1 MDSQPHRQLHVIF
14 VPYPTPGHMIPMV
27 DTARLFV
34 KHGVSVTIIT
44 THANA
49 LTFQKVIDSDFSC
62 GYPIRTQ
69 LLPFPGAQVG
79 LPDGVEN
86 IKDGTSLEM
95 LGKLARGISL
105 LQDQIELL
113 FHDLQPDCIVTDMC
127 YPWTVE
133 SAAKLGIPRIYFY
146 SSSYFS
152 NCASHFIRKHRPHE
166 SLESDTE
173 KFTIP
178 GFPQTIEMTPLQLAE
193 WIRTK
198 TPSTVYFNSIFESE
212 IRSYGTLSNSF
223 HELESDYEQIHKST
237 MGIKTWSIGPVSA
250 WGNKGD
256 EQKDNRGHK
265 MDLVEEPEWLNW
277 LNSKQNESVL
287 YVSFGSLTRLPHAQ
301 IVELAHGLEN
311 SCHNFIWVI
320 RKRDGDESNEESFLQ
335 KFEQRMKES
344 KKGFIIWNWAPQLL
358 ILDHPAIGGIVTHC
372 GWNSILE
379 SLNVGLPMITW
390 PMFAEQF
397 YNEKLIVDVLKIG
410 VPVGVK
416 ENKFW
421 TSMGEEAM
429 VRREEIVK
437 AVVLLMENSQESKEM
452 RRSAR
457 KLGDAAKRTIG
468 EGGHSYNN
476 LIQLI
481 DELKSLKI
489 SRAFSTNI
497 LDS

>member
-1 MDSQPHRQLHVIF
+1 
-14 VPYPTPGHMIPMV
+14 MIPMV
-27 DTARLFV
+27 DTARLFA
-34 KHGVSVTIIT
+34 KHGVNVTIIT
-44 THANA
+44 TKANA
-49 LTFQKVIDSDFSC
+49 LTFQKAIDSDFNS
-62 GYPIRTQ
+62 GYPIRTKVLQ
-69 LLPFPGAQVG
+69 FPAAKVG

-95 LGKLARGISL
+95 LVKISHGIL
-105 LQDQIELL
+105 MLKDQIELL
-113 FHDLQPDCIVTDMC
+113 FQDLQPDCIVTDMT
-127 YPWTVE
+127 YPWTVDF
-133 SAAKLGIPRIYFY
+133 AAKLAIPRLYFY

-152 NCASHFIRKHRPHE
+152 NCCSHFIRKYRPHE
-166 SLESDTE
+166 NLVSDTQ

-178 GFPQTIEMTPLQLAE
+178 GFPQSIEMTPLQLAE

-198 TPSTVYFNSIFESE
+198 NPATDIFQAMFESE
-212 IRSYGTLSNSF
+212 SKSYGTLYNSF
-223 HELESDYEQIHKST
+223 HELESDYEELTKTTMRIKS
-237 MGIKTWSIGPVSA
+237 WCIGPVSA
-250 WGNKGD
+250 WANKDD
-256 EQKDNRGHK
+256 EKKANRGH
-265 MDLVEEPEWLNW
+265 MEDLAKEPEWLIW

-301 IVELAHGLEN
+301 IIELAHGLEN
-311 SCHNFIWVI
+311 SGHNFIWVI
-320 RKRDGDESNEESFLQ
+320 RKKDDGDEDEENFLQ
-335 KFEQRMKES
+335 DFEQRMKES
-344 KKGFIIWNWAPQLL
+344 NKGYIIWNWAPQLL

-397 YNEKLIVDVLKIG
+397 YNERLLVDVLKIG

-429 VRREEIVK
+429 VKREEIVR
-437 AVVLLMENSQESKEM
+437 AVVLLMESSQESNEM
-452 RRSAR
+452 RRRVR
-457 KLGDAAKRTIG
+457 KLADAAKRTIE

-489 SRAFSTNI
+489 SKALGKSK
-497 LDS
+497 LDN